1 MTGCLAT
8 LHDVHKY
15 DGKQHIQ
22 IIDNSTLSITSISNL
37 GSSFTNVFI
46 SPDLS
51 AKLVLVRQLIEEN
64 CSIHFDCSGCYVQD
78 QMS

>member
-1 MTGCLAT
+1 MTSCLAT

-22 IIDNSTLSITSISNL
+22 IINDSTLSITSISNL
-37 GSSFTNVFI
+37 GSSFSNIFV

-51 AKLVLVRQLIEEN
+51 AKLVLV
-64 CSIHFDCSGCYVQD
+64 
-78 QMS
+78 